1 MVDLDRSP
9 RARRWLGGSLV
20 VALVATV
27 AWTAWAYYLGG
38 ASGLGPEQPIP
49 FSHRVHVT
57 DKGIDFRFCHSG
69 VDRAP
74 HAGMPPEQT
83 CMFCHRSVI
92 TRHPQIRK
100 LWGYY
105 ERGESIPWVRVFT
118 VPDHV
123 YFSHRM
129 HLRQGLDCPG
139 CHGDVAA
146 EDRLV
151 PPQEFL
157 MGFCIAC
164 HTARGVPR
172 DCVVCHR

>member
-1 MVDLDRSP
+1 MADLGTSR
-9 RARRWLGGSLV
+9 RARIALGVLLA
-20 VALVATV
+20 VALAVTL

-57 DKGIDFRFCHSG
+57 DKGIDCRFCHAYP
-69 VDRAP
+69 DRAP
-74 HAGMPPEQT
+74 YAGLPAEQT

-92 TRHPQIRK
+92 TGHDEIRK
-100 LWGYY
+100 LWGYV
-105 ERGESIPWVRVFT
+105 ERGESIPWVRVFE

-129 HLRQGLDCPG
+129 HLRKELDCPD

-146 EDRLV
+146 EDRLQ
-151 PPQEFL
+151 PPQELL

-164 HTARGVPR
+164 HEARGVSR